1 MSDPTMDQIEQGL
14 RAMSEPRNP
23 DGAGRTDGSTE
34 LWKRALEIS
43 RAEERA
49 GLVHPAADRE
59 ASPRGRRMLIAL
71 NAVGVAAMVLL
82 AAGVWTFMRPGV
94 PAEPSPNEQAAA
106 AAGIGPDASA
116 YADQGVSLFADQ
128 RAGDNSDAIPVDAL
142 AQAKTESDETRIA
155 GRQGAAIVTEDSAEG
170 NSAQLL
176 ADLGRAVEAEGDA
189 LDPVRA
195 QSEPAAERMGMRSRS
210 IEKPETSWREIA
222 AAPEAGADGERL
234 LKPDA
239 TVAVDDSHPGIS
251 QMTMAPEAGLALEE
265 ADASVMAF
273 DPYLVNADIVIE
285 VSDVK
290 SAFNALSEMPRAEFD
305 EFSVVVP
312 DESGDG
318 AEPLGALVLNMSPAR
333 LEQTLGEIRGLGRV
347 VEERRQIDTPARRAG
362 AAIDWALMNTA
373 PGTRALET
381 VIEAQGLTEH
391 ERAHRHLP
399 INEAEQLEAVRDAFN
414 RIVQQLEVTRRS
426 MNLSRINVSIRQAPE
441 SDIIEE

>member
-23 DGAGRTDGSTE
+23 EGAGGADGSTE

-82 AAGVWTFMRPGV
+82 AAGVWTIMRPGV

-106 AAGIGPDASA
+106 AAGIGPDVSA

-128 RAGDNSDAIPVDAL
+128 RAGDNSDAIPDDAL
-142 AQAKTESDETRIA
+142 AQAKTESDEARIA
-155 GRQGAAIVTEDSAEG
+155 SRQGAAIVAEDSAQG
-170 NSAQLL
+170 DAAQLL

-222 AAPEAGADGERL
+222 ATPESELADV
-234 LKPDA
+234 DA
-239 TVAVDDSHPGIS
+239 VDPTVAVDDSHPGIS
-251 QMTMAPEAGLALEE
+251 QMAMAPEAGLALEE

-399 INEAEQLEAVRDAFN
+399 INEAEQLEAARDVFTEIS
-414 RIVQQLEVTRRS
+414 RKLEMTRRS
-426 MNLSRINVSIRQAPE
+426 MNLSRINISIRQATD
-441 SDIIEE
+441 SDTIEE